1 MPWVLFSYLLRVI
14 LSRLALTALALTL
27 LYLGFDLGDQGRS
40 LASTLGWERVLL
52 ASLLHLPLVV
62 VQILPAALLI
72 AAVLALNSLRR
83 RGELLALSIFGVA
96 PARLCLP
103 ILAVGTVGAAVA
115 LGLDEWLVPPCEQ
128 RVDLLYRS
136 RRASA
141 LTGLRP
147 RARWMRHDRWFLHL
161 APTGRLLALQL
172 DDSFRPV
179 RRVDAHLTDDS
190 AIRSGRAKV
199 TRFNRELGFNRVEEQ
214 MVDLPGLN
222 RLHHLRGQQPRAEAL
237 DTSSLYRRLTLLEA
251 SGQAQRVERLVL
263 HTKLAFPLLNLVV
276 ALLACPFA
284 LGRRRAAPVRD
295 LAWAAGLVVGL
306 WALLATGWVLG
317 RTEHLSP
324 GVGAWL
330 PLGLGLAFGIAAT
343 IRGLRRLH

>member
-1 MPWVLFSYLLRVI
+1 MFSYISRVI

-27 LYLGFDLGDQGRS
+27 LYLGFDLGDQGRD
-40 LASTLGWERVLL
+40 LASSLGWERVLH

-72 AAVLALNSLRR
+72 ATVLALSGLRR
-83 RGELLALSIFGVA
+83 RGELLALSSFGVA

-128 RVDLLYRS
+128 RADLIYRS

-147 RARWMRHDRWFLHL
+147 RARWTRSDRWFLHL
-161 APTGRLLALQL
+161 TPPGRLLAFQL
-172 DDSFRPV
+172 DESFRPV
-179 RRVDAHLTDDS
+179 RRVDADLTEGS
-190 AIRSGRAKV
+190 AIRSGRARV
-199 TRFNRELGFNRVEEQ
+199 TRFNGELGFRRREEKV
-214 MVDLPGLN
+214 VDLPGLK
-222 RLHHLRGQQPRAEAL
+222 RLHHLRGRQPRAEAL
-237 DTSSLYRRLTLLEA
+237 DMSSLYRRVTLLET

-263 HTKLAFPLLNLVV
+263 HTKLAFPLLNVVV
-276 ALLACPFA
+276 ALLVCPFA
-284 LGRRRAAPVRD
+284 LGRRRAAPMRD
-295 LAWAAGLVVGL
+295 LAWAAGLVVGI
-306 WALLATGWVLG
+306 WALLASGWVLG
-317 RTEHLSP
+317 RTGYLSP
-324 GVGAWL
+324 GAGAWL
-330 PLGLGLAFGIAAT
+330 PLGIGLVFGAAAT